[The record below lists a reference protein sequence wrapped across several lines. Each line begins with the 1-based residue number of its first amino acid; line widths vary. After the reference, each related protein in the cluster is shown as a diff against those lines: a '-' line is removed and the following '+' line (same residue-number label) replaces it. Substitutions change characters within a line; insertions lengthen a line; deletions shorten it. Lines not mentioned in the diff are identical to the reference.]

1 MTPESSTT
9 EKPTA
14 PGTASTVIL
23 VVLGV
28 LLAATLVFLFFKAE
42 AIDLREKNEILATLR
57 ELKAVDTRWD
67 LDVLRARSE
76 IVPRPNSLA
85 DRAATAEQS
94 LKRVTLVA
102 WTTESRAL
110 DQGLEDLQTAFA
122 QKSDFIETLWQEST
136 AARRALQAGLSLA
149 EEAAERARTAR
160 RIVPRLREPAVRAEA
175 AAKTL
180 AASLLRYHY
189 VPGKAQRRA
198 LDDAAGTFLHAADDM
213 PAPLGDIA
221 GRMTLELQKL
231 YQYRTAEER
240 LYAKLAFL
248 TTGPRVD
255 ALTNELNH
263 EVAQTLAEKERYHV
277 YIACTGLA
285 LLILVAYL
293 GVRTRGANN
302 ELKLQIAA
310 RTREL
315 SEVLDQL
322 KKAREA

>member
-1 MTPESSTT
+1 MTPDSSTT

-14 PGTASTVIL
+14 PGTTSTVIL
-23 VVLGV
+23 VGLGV
-28 LLAATLVFLFFKAE
+28 LLTAMLVFLFFKAE
-42 AIDLREKNEILATLR
+42 ALNLRERNEILATLR

-76 IVPRPNSLA
+76 IMPRQLKLT

-102 WTTESRAL
+102 WTTDSQAL
-110 DQGLEDLQTAFA
+110 DQGLEDLKTAFA
-122 QKSDFIETLWQEST
+122 QKSDVMESLWQEST

-149 EEAAERARTAR
+149 EEAADRARTAR
-160 RIVPRLREPAVRAEA
+160 RIVPRLREPAARAEA

-189 VPGKAQRRA
+189 VPGDAQRRE
-198 LDDAAGTFLHAADDM
+198 LDDAAGAFLRAADDM
-213 PAPLGDIA
+213 PAPLGDLA

-231 YQYRTAEER
+231 YQYRAAEEK
-240 LYAKLAFL
+240 LYTKLAFL

-255 ALTNELNH
+255 ALTNDLNR
-263 EVAQTLAEKERYHV
+263 EVAQTLAEKERYRV
-277 YIACTGLA
+277 YVACAGLA
-285 LLILVAYL
+285 LLILIAYL
-293 GVRTRGANN
+293 GMRMRGANH
-302 ELKLQIAA
+302 ELKLQIAE

-315 SEVLDQL
+315 SKALDQL
-322 KKAREA
+322 EKAREA